1 MSKGRYSE
9 LEKAGDVFFC
19 LFFSSLLISML
30 CPSLPFLAV
39 SRTVLGTIP
48 SESTGWTG
56 QLRNT
61 Q

>member
-1 MSKGRYSE
+1 MFKGRYSE
-9 LEKAGDVFFC
+9 MEKAGDGFFVC
-19 LFFSSLLISML
+19 FFSSLLISML
-30 CPSLPFLAV
+30 CPSLPFPAV
-39 SRTVLGTIP
+39 SRTILGTIP